1 MSNNTESFNKDL
13 YDLLKVRGYKPIPL
27 DSKNQRVPASQS
39 ADVMQFDFIKD
50 GEDYGKVWV
59 SIDDASNVI
68 VYYDNEQQN
77 SPSSPTPG
85 VEYNDSWTGF
95 LKQLK
100 SWAMTRQ
107 LSFELSN
114 KDRLGDDMR
123 QREYYKMKERVS
135 EGYYPMGKKASYNDA
150 VPNVKIVLQHNRA
163 LEEGEQRYRNVAK
176 IYLENVDGE
185 RFLAPTTRPG
195 IARVYA
201 RHIAEG
207 GLPND
212 ERWNHIKGLCEEY
225 NQMAGFVRATRSKQF
240 NESAQALIN
249 EGVSHYNGLRET
261 LSRMTGHRGYSAYF
275 ESWTPTLMETDG
287 DDSNV
292 NALFV
297 QETMDPR
304 IESVMPIL
312 SRLHKKNIGITEV
325 NELESWADDIV
336 NEHMGLDEA
345 HTGDEAEK
353 KFNKYNDKELD
364 HMLDRAYG
372 RSQPGDAHKQ
382 KRAGQAKDAAYNIMW
397 KKKHADTA
405 FEGDEGHTEE
415 ENSMAQDNLHKMAKA
430 SDKLEKNVKQM
441 GNKKSLEPWQ
451 QQLIATA
458 ADKVDA
464 VYHSAD
470 DDEEVDEALE
480 PWMGKDLDIPSYLRK
495 KKYDDAKQDAELGGP
510 ALRRVKDNPS
520 ADNDEVEEGLDANQK
535 RVGQLG
541 PTGGPAKVGDLV
553 GANES
558 TEFTDELSRIIDIAR
573 FNR

>member
-185 RFLAPTTRPG
+185 RFLAPTARPG